1 MPTSAA
7 PTEDLTNPETG
18 QPVDLGEIKFVSLTG
33 NQLTVYLP
41 EELEWYRGPD
51 GERRA
56 REIGGNAV
64 NFQHGIFPPG
74 DQSVSYQ
81 NAKLL
86 IEHDQYGDLFK
97 IAARKFDVEATGGQP
112 PESGGGGSEPDDT
125 VALGDEVVV
134 NGQAMSMK
142 EALDLLAGDD
152 TESEKQGEEA
162 AGQQEGEEEANE
174 ATASTVEDKID
185 DVPTEPAGSD
195 YEVLSGPTNKTGALE
210 ALAERGVD
218 LDEAPTASATTER
231 LQRFAMAHGYIIEK
245 YDVPE

>member
-112 PESGGGGSEPDDT
+112 PDRASGGSEPDDT

-152 TESEKQGEEA
+152 TAGEKQGGVEA
-162 AGQQEGEEEANE
+162 EGQPP
-174 ATASTVEDKID
+174 VEDQID

>member
-86 IEHDQYGDLFK
+86 IEYNQYGDLFK
-97 IAARKFDVEATGGQP
+97 IAARKFDVEATGGEV
-112 PESGGGGSEPDDT
+112 PESAGSGSEPEEA
-125 VALGDEVVV
+125 VASKGEVVV
-134 NGQAMSMK
+134 NGQAMSK
-142 EALDLLAGDD
+142 EEALELLAGDD

-162 AGQQEGEEEANE
+162 AGQQEGEEEAPI
-174 ATASTVEDKID
+174 EDHID

-218 LDEAPTASATTER
+218 LDEAPTASATTDE

>member
-1 MPTSAA
+1 MSTSAA

-86 IEHDQYGDLFK
+86 IEHEQYGDLFK

-112 PESGGGGSEPDDT
+112 PDRASGGPEPDDT

-142 EALDLLAGDD
+142 EALDLLAGDG
-152 TESEKQGEEA
+152 TAGETQGEEEIED
-162 AGQQEGEEEANE
+162 QPP
-174 ATASTVEDKID
+174 VEDQIE

-218 LDEAPTASATTER
+218 LEEAPTASATTDE
-231 LQRFAMAHGYIIEK
+231 LQRFAMVHGYIIEK

>member
-18 QPVDLGEIKFVSLTG
+18 QPVDLDEIKFVSLTG

-86 IEHDQYGDLFK
+86 IEHEQYGDLFK
-97 IAARKFDVEATGGQP
+97 IAAREFDVEATGGEV
-112 PESGGGGSEPDDT
+112 PESTGSDSEPEEA
-125 VALGDEVVV
+125 VASKGEVVV

-142 EALDLLAGDD
+142 EALDLLAGGG
-152 TESEKQGEEA
+152 TESKEQGEEEA
-162 AGQQEGEEEANE
+162 KEQANE
-174 ATASTVEDKID
+174 ATASTVENEID
-185 DVPTEPAGSD
+185 DVPTEPTGSD

-218 LDEAPTASATTER
+218 LEEAPPASATTER

>member
-18 QPVDLGEIKFVSLTG
+18 EPVDLDQVKFVSLTG
-33 NQLTVYLP
+33 NQLNVYLP

-64 NFQHGIFPPG
+64 TFQHGFFPPG

-81 NAKLL
+81 TAKLL

-97 IAARKFDVEATGGQP
+97 IAAREFSVKATGGQP
-112 PESGGGGSEPDDT
+112 PESGPTPESEGSDAAPDDT

-142 EALDLLAGDD
+142 EALDLLAGNG
-152 TESEKQGEEA
+152 TASEKQG
-162 AGQQEGEEEANE
+162 GEEANE
-174 ATASTVEDKID
+174 ATASEAPVENEID

-218 LDEAPTASATTER
+218 LEDAPTASATTDE

>member
-18 QPVDLGEIKFVSLTG
+18 QPVDLDEIKFVSLTG

-112 PESGGGGSEPDDT
+112 PESAGGSPGPEET
-125 VALGDEVVV
+125 VASEGEVVI
-134 NGQAMSMK
+134 NGQAMSK
-142 EALDLLAGDD
+142 EEALELLAGDG
-152 TESEKQGEEA
+152 TAGETQGEEA
-162 AGQQEGEEEANE
+162 EEQANE
-174 ATASTVEDKID
+174 ATASGATASTVEDQID

-218 LDEAPTASATTER
+218 LEEAPTASATTDE

>member
-18 QPVDLGEIKFVSLTG
+18 QPVDLDEIKFVSLTG

-97 IAARKFDVEATGGQP
+97 IAAREFDVEATGGQP
-112 PESGGGGSEPDDT
+112 PDSAGGGSTPDET

-142 EALDLLAGDD
+142 EALDLLAGDG
-152 TESEKQGEEA
+152 TASEEQGGEEA
-162 AGQQEGEEEANE
+162 EEQAEENTPVENE
-174 ATASTVEDKID
+174 IE

-218 LDEAPTASATTER
+218 LDEAPTASATTDE